1 MCAVWTRAR
10 RTRTQEEISSD
21 TRTHP
26 TSPTRERACGPHP
39 RSQPSSA
46 GRSVQERTNVV
57 NGGVFLS
64 VVKPQGASASV
75 ALTSCYYATTHLR
88 APVAYA
94 RRYAPQRYMLGV
106 SVVDAV
112 VEHVDMGRRT
122 QPQWERTDGGEGI
135 ASSCVSF
142 GSRLWSLTTLLS
154 TRDTRGWEFSQPQVQ
169 RDHGHATSRRHAP
182 GLTLVCVPNTNSY
195 DTHPKPP
202 EKPAEEAPPPA
213 KGAKA
218 APPPME
224 LEEPAEPPSRV
235 RQGPGVYS
243 DGAIYFKG
251 EFEVDGVDRQG
262 LLKCASGASY
272 EGGFDKGIYHGQ
284 GKYTWPDGSR
294 YEGGWRQGVMHGTGT
309 YHCTQRDE
317 TFHGQYY
324 NGAGPGFFGQR

>member
-1 MCAVWTRAR
+1 MAPKA
-10 RTRTQEEISSD
+10 
-21 TRTHP
+21 
-26 TSPTRERACGPHP
+26 A
-39 RSQPSSA
+39 A
-46 GRSVQERTNVV
+46 
-57 NGGVFLS
+57 
-64 VVKPQGASASV
+64 K
-75 ALTSCYYATTHLR
+75 
-88 APVAYA
+88 APVE
-94 RRYAPQRYMLGV
+94 PELPPEPEKL
-106 SVVDAV
+106 D
-112 VEHVDMGRRT
+112 
-122 QPQWERTDGGEGI
+122 
-135 ASSCVSF
+135 
-142 GSRLWSLTTLLS
+142 
-154 TRDTRGWEFSQPQVQ
+154 
-169 RDHGHATSRRHAP
+169 
-182 GLTLVCVPNTNSY
+182 PNTGRDFFRYQDTPNVTYEGTY